1 MTTPS
6 AIAAPAAALSDTSL
20 ADDARALHRV
30 LDELTR
36 VVQFRDRDRICCHD
50 VSVTQCYALRALVAE
65 GPMGL
70 NALAES
76 LFLDKSTASRVVA
89 ALERKGYLLRRPDPA
104 DGRAVVLEASDGG
117 RRLYRRIEEELVE
130 EVTRLAAGFGPAV
143 RREMVRL
150 LGRLAAAAAARVERS
165 GGCCRLG

>member
-1 MTTPS
+1 MTRTQTS
-6 AIAAPAAALSDTSL
+6 AAPAPEAPSL
-20 ADDARALHRV
+20 DADARELHHV
-30 LDELTR
+30 LEELML

-50 VSVTQCYALRALVAE
+50 ISVTQCYALRALVEE

-104 DGRAVVLEASDGG
+104 DGRAVVLETTETGQ
-117 RRLYRRIEEELVE
+117 RLYRRIEEELVE
-130 EVTRLAAGFGPAV
+130 EVARLTAGFDPGV

-150 LGRLAAAAAARVERS
+150 LGRLATAAAARVERS

>member
-1 MTTPS
+1 MPTAT
-6 AIAAPAAALSDTSL
+6 AAPAALSDPSL
-20 ADDARALHRV
+20 AADAQELHRV
-30 LDELTR
+30 LEDLMR

-89 ALERKGYLLRRPDPA
+89 ALERKGHLLRRPDPA
-104 DGRAVVLEASDGG
+104 DGRAVVLEASAAG
-117 RRLYRRIEEELVE
+117 RRLFERIDEELVE
-130 EVTRLAAGFGPAV
+130 EVARSAAGFDPAV

-150 LGRLAAAAAARVERS
+150 LGRLATAAAARVERS
-165 GGCCRLG
+165 GGCCRSC

>member
-1 MTTPS
+1 MSRHATHS
-6 AIAAPAAALSDTSL
+6 AAQSNPPSL
-20 ADDARALHRV
+20 ATDARDLHRV
-30 LDELTR
+30 LDDLMR

-50 VSVTQCYALRALVAE
+50 ISVTQCYALRALVEE

-89 ALERKGYLLRRPDPA
+89 ALERKGHLLRRPDPR

-117 RRLYRRIEEELVE
+117 RRLYRRIEEELIE
-130 EVTRLAAGFGPAV
+130 EVARSAAGFDPAV

>member
-1 MTTPS
+1 MRTDS
-6 AIAAPAAALSDTSL
+6 ATSAAPSTPPSL
-20 ADDARALHRV
+20 ATDARDLHRV
-30 LDELTR
+30 LDELIR

-50 VSVTQCYALRALVAE
+50 ISVTQCYALRALVE
-65 GPMGL
+65 DGPMGV

-76 LFLDKSTASRVVA
+76 LLLDKSTASRVVG

-104 DGRAVVLEASDGG
+104 DGRAVVLETTEAG

-130 EVTRLAAGFGPAV
+130 EVARLAAGFDPAV

-150 LGRLAAAAAARVERS
+150 LGRLATAAAARVERS

>member
-1 MTTPS
+1 MPNVL
-6 AIAAPAAALSDTSL
+6 AAPAALSDPSL
-20 ADDARALHRV
+20 AADAQELHRV
-30 LDELTR
+30 LEDLMR

-89 ALERKGYLLRRPDPA
+89 ALERKGHLLRRADPA

-117 RRLYRRIEEELVE
+117 RRLYRLIEEELVE
-130 EVTRLAAGFGPAV
+130 EVARLAAGFDPAV

-150 LGRLAAAAAARVERS
+150 LGRLATAAAARVERS

>member
-1 MTTPS
+1 MS
-6 AIAAPAAALSDTSL
+6 RHAAASAPADSPSL
-20 ADDARALHRV
+20 ATDARDLHRV
-30 LDELTR
+30 LDELIR
-36 VVQFRDRDRICCHD
+36 VVQFRDRDRICCHEI
-50 VSVTQCYALRALVAE
+50 SVTQCYALRALVEE

-89 ALERKGYLLRRPDPA
+89 ALERKGYLLRRPHPR
-104 DGRAVVLEASDGG
+104 DGRAVVLEASDAG

-130 EVTRLAAGFGPAV
+130 EVAQCAAGFDPAV

-150 LGRLAAAAAARVERS
+150 LGRLASAAAARVERS

>member
-1 MTTPS
+1 MRTDS
-6 AIAAPAAALSDTSL
+6 ATAAAPSNPPSL
-20 ADDARALHRV
+20 ATDARDLHRV
-30 LDELTR
+30 LDDLIR

-50 VSVTQCYALRALVAE
+50 ISVTQCYALRALVEE
-65 GPMGL
+65 GPMGV

-76 LFLDKSTASRVVA
+76 LFLDKSTASRVVG
-89 ALERKGYLLRRPDPA
+89 ALERKGHLLRRPDPQ

-130 EVTRLAAGFGPAV
+130 EVARSAAGFDPTV

>member
-1 MTTPS
+1 MKT
-6 AIAAPAAALSDTSL
+6 AAAISAATADPPSL
-20 ADDARALHRV
+20 ATDARDLHRV
-30 LDELTR
+30 LDDLIR

-50 VSVTQCYALRALVAE
+50 ISVTQCYALRALVEE
-65 GPMGL
+65 GPMGV

-76 LFLDKSTASRVVA
+76 LFLDKSTASRVVG
-89 ALERKGYLLRRPDPA
+89 ALERKGHLVRRPDPQ

-130 EVTRLAAGFGPAV
+130 EVALSAAGFDPAV